1 MSALQRKLARDL
13 YHMRGQ
19 ALAISMVIAAG
30 IAMLVMSLSTLA
42 SIRWSKDTFYE
53 RYGFADVFAQLKR
66 APRGLVDQIAELP
79 GIAAVESRIVFDVTI
94 DVEGMSE
101 PAVGRLISVP
111 NVGRPR
117 LNGLHLRRGRWLA
130 PARRNE
136 VLVGEPFAD
145 AHDLHPGDDVVAI
158 INGRRQLLSIVGI
171 VLSPEYLIQINVGSL
186 LPDDRRFGIFYMAYE
201 GVAAALDMDGA
212 FNSLSVSLLRGASE
226 PEVIRRLDLLT
237 EPYGGVGAY
246 GRGDQVSDQYISDEI
261 RQLRSMG
268 IVAPTIFLSV
278 AAFLLNVVI
287 SRLISTQRE
296 QIAALKAFGYSRRE
310 IGVHYLQLVCAIPL
324 VGSLLGITAGAWMG
338 NGMARMYSR
347 FYRFPVFSFQL
358 EPAVVV
364 LGLTVSILAA
374 VLGTLAAVRKAVRLA
389 PAEAMRPEPP
399 ANYRPSLFEKSG
411 LGRWLSQTT
420 RMVLR
425 NLERRPVKA
434 GLSILGIAMAVS
446 VLVLGSFMLDAITYI
461 MDFQF
466 RLAQQQDLTVT
477 FVEPAS
483 SRAVHEIEHLR
494 GVMQHQAFRAVPV
507 RLRLAHRHERT
518 SIMGLED
525 GTRLFRVMNDQEQQV
540 PFPDHGLLLSDKLA
554 QQLQAVP
561 GDFVTV
567 EIMEGER
574 QTHRVRVAALV
585 REYSGMNAYMRLDQ
599 VRLLMEEGET
609 ASGVFVMIDDQ
620 QIDSLYHALK
630 ERPRVAAVTIKSAM
644 IKSFEDTVA
653 ENLLRMR
660 SFNILFASIIAFGV
674 VYNSARISLSER
686 TRELSTLRVIG
697 FTRREVS
704 DILLGELALLTALAL
719 PLGMGLGYLFAAW
732 MTLGLDTEIYRI
744 PLVIQPKTYA
754 FAGLVVLLATTISGL
769 IVRRQ
774 IDTLDLVAVLKSKE

>member
-1 MSALQRKLARDL
+1 MSALHRKLVRDL
-13 YHMRGQ
+13 YQIRGQ
-19 ALAISMVIAAG
+19 ALAISLVIAAG

-42 SIRWSKDTFYE
+42 SIRWSKDAFYE

-66 APRGLVDQIAELP
+66 APWGVAERIAELP
-79 GIAAVESRIVFDVTI
+79 GVAAVEARIVFDVTI
-94 DVEGMSE
+94 DVEGMAE

-130 PARRNE
+130 PSRRNE

-145 AHDLHPGDDVVAI
+145 SHDLHPGDEVIAI
-158 INGRRQLLSIVGI
+158 INGRRQKLKIVGI

-212 FNSLSVSLLRGASE
+212 FNSLSLSLLRGASE

-246 GRGDQVSDQYISDEI
+246 GRSDQVSHQYISDEI
-261 RQLRSMG
+261 RQLRGMG

-296 QIAALKAFGYSRRE
+296 QIAALKAFGFTRRE
-310 IGVHYLQLVCAIPL
+310 IGAHYLQLVCAIPWM
-324 VGSLLGITAGAWMG
+324 GTLLGVAAGAWMG
-338 NGMARMYSR
+338 SGVARMYAR

-364 LGLTVSILAA
+364 LALTISTLAA
-374 VLGTLAAVRKAVRLA
+374 MLGTLSAVRKAVRLA

-399 ANYRPSLFEKSG
+399 ATYRPSLVEKSG
-411 LGRWLSQTT
+411 LGRWLPQTA

-425 NLERRPVKA
+425 NLERRPIKA
-434 GLSILGIAMAVS
+434 LLSILGIAMAVA
-446 VLVLGSFMLDAITYI
+446 VLILGSFMLDAVTYI

-494 GVMQHQAFRAVPV
+494 GVMQHQAFRTVPV
-507 RLRLAHRHERT
+507 RLRLGHRHERT
-518 SIMGLED
+518 SIMGLEN
-525 GTRLFRVMNDQEQQV
+525 GTRLFRVMDDEERQV
-540 PFPDHGLLLSDKLA
+540 PFPEQGLLLSDKLA
-554 QQLQAVP
+554 KQLHAAP

-574 QTHRVRVAALV
+574 QTRTLPVAALV

-609 ASGVFVMIDDQ
+609 ASGVFVKMDNQ
-620 QIDSLYHALK
+620 QAEWLYRTLK
-630 ERPRVAAVTIKSAM
+630 DRPRVASVTIKSAM

-660 SFNILFASIIAFGV
+660 TFNILFATIIAFGV
-674 VYNSARISLSER
+674 VYNTARISLSER

-704 DILLGELALLTALAL
+704 DILLGELALLTVAAL
-719 PLGMGLGYLFAAW
+719 PMGMLLGYVFAAL
-732 MTLGLDTEIYRI
+732 MTLGLDTEMYRI
-744 PLVIQPKTYA
+744 PLVIQPGTYA
-754 FAGLVVLLATTISGL
+754 FAGLVVLVASIISAL
-769 IVRRQ
+769 IVRRH
-774 IDTLDLVAVLKSKE
+774 IDILDLVAVLKSKE